1 MAALRLCE
9 TRLALCL
16 MTTPVRQR
24 PGGWSE
30 AVTKY
35 STAMRAAQRAPGTVR
50 LHKHYLGLLARD
62 CPDPWD
68 VTLDDLLDFLGVER
82 WEAETRRSARSVC
95 RGFYRWA
102 HGNGYVEDNPAHE
115 LPGIRVPERA
125 PQPVPETIVY
135 DLANS
140 EDQRLAFMVMLAA
153 IACLRV
159 SEIARV
165 HGDDLVDEALWVKGK
180 GGKIRRV
187 PVEDPVLLAMLQ
199 AVGSQWAFRS
209 SKAGRQHLTP
219 GHVSKLLSRAL
230 PSHWTGHKLRHRG
243 ATVALD
249 GTDNLLAVMEFLGH
263 SRPETT
269 IRYTLGSKAKL
280 RACASATAL
289 NRPSE
294 LEPERDALGEPDRA
308 TAA

>member
-1 MAALRLCE
+1 
-9 TRLALCL
+9 
-16 MTTPVRQR
+16 
-24 PGGWSE
+24 
-30 AVTKY
+30 
-35 STAMRAAQRAPGTVR
+35 VR
-50 LHKHYLGLLARD
+50 LHRHYLGLLARQVL
-62 CPDPWD
+62 DPWD
-68 VTLDDLLDFLGVER
+68 ATLDDLLEFLAVER
-82 WEAETRRSARSVC
+82 WEPETRRSARSVC

-102 HGNGYVEDNPAHE
+102 HGRGYLDDDPSTE
-115 LPGIRVPERA
+115 LPGVKVPDRA
-125 PQPVPETIVY
+125 PQPVPETIVV

-140 EDQRLAFMVMLAA
+140 DDLRIAFMAMLAA

-159 SEIARV
+159 GEIARV
-165 HGDDLVDEALWVKGK
+165 HGDDLVDGALWVKGK

-187 PVEDPVLLAMLQ
+187 PIEDPVLLAMLQ

-209 SKAGRQHLTP
+209 SKPGRQHLTP

-230 PSHWTGHKLRHRG
+230 PGHWTGHKLRHRG

-249 GTDNLLAVMEFLGH
+249 ATDNLLAVMEFLGH

-280 RACASATAL
+280 RACATATAIH
-289 NRPSE
+289 RPSE
-294 LEPERDALGEPDRA
+294 LEPERHTFAEADRP